1 MRRKRRRQGT
11 EVVKSHRF
19 AALLPITTGQTSIW
33 RFGRP
38 DWSREGASILR
49 AMGLLV
55 VAALAAAT
63 PAAAGVIRGQLW
75 LERSSVRKPALVA
88 AARDAAATP
97 APDVRRL
104 LAAQRGISDA
114 VLYVESID
122 ERTERR
128 LARPKGGF
136 FSWLPWADEPQP
148 RLKRLVQSKHRFD
161 PRVFVIVAGES
172 VELLNLDRVYHN
184 TFSVSAAKRFDLGK
198 YAPGATDTITF
209 EHPGIVNLHCDIH
222 PDEIG
227 FVAVTPNHAYAA
239 PDSLGRFELPRLPE
253 GSYRLHYWHPHH
265 GDHVMGVVVPRRGD
279 VVLELTF

>member
-1 MRRKRRRQGT
+1 
-11 EVVKSHRF
+11 
-19 AALLPITTGQTSIW
+19 
-33 RFGRP
+33 
-38 DWSREGASILR
+38 LR
-49 AMGLLV
+49 AVSVFTLV
-55 VAALAAAT
+55 TILVAA

-88 AARDAAATP
+88 AARDAATTP

-104 LAAQRGISDA
+104 LAAQRGVSDA

-122 ERTERR
+122 ERTEQR
-128 LARPKGGF
+128 LARPKGGSW
-136 FSWLPWADEPQP
+136 FSWLPWADKPEP
-148 RLKRLVQSKHRFD
+148 RLKRLVQSKNRFD
-161 PRVFVIVAGES
+161 PRVFVTVAGES

-227 FVAVTPNHAYAA
+227 YVAVTPNHAYAA

-253 GSYRLHYWHPHH
+253 GSYRLRYWHPHQ
-265 GDHVMGVVVPRRGD
+265 GDHVLGVVVPRRGD
-279 VVLELTF
+279 VVLELAF